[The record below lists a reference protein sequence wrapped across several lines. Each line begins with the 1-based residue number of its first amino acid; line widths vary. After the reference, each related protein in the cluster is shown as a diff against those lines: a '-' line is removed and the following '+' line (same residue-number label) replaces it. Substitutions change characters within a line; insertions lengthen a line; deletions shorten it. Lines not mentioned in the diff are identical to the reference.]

1 MEEIQ
6 NPDLTNAY
14 EQWKNQYFINK
25 KYQDYYSGNH
35 PMIFTAERL
44 YEVFGRTAVSFV
56 ENWCAVVVDAVLDR
70 LGFKGWDGNDLDVS
84 KELFKLYIDNKVK
97 TLSRK
102 VHRDCIVTGN
112 GYIMFDRIN
121 GVNKPFYN
129 DPNNLVVVYST
140 EDYYKMVYAL
150 KIWRAKDSVKA
161 NLYYDDH
168 IEKYVS
174 SSDNAATVKDFTLVD
189 SIPNPYGEIPIV
201 HFRSDIIELGNIIPL
216 QDAINKTFSDMMVV
230 SEFNAFPQ
238 RWIIT
243 NSDISSLKAS
253 PQTIFKIP
261 KGPTDEEETKIGEFA
276 AARTGMYLE
285 TIDRLSGAIAVISR
299 TPKHYF
305 MQSGANVSGEALSV
319 MEIPLVKKTEQYQE
333 IMDEGWM
340 QVLKFLYG
348 STENITTVWH
358 KIEVEMME
366 VSAKTI
372 KTEVEAGIPLN
383 TILRRMGWSDDEIAQ
398 MEADKEDE
406 EKEETNNPTESIDN
420 SIEEVDDGT
429 TTNDI

>member
-1 MEEIQ
+1 
-6 NPDLTNAY
+6 
-14 EQWKNQYFINK
+14 
-25 KYQDYYSGNH
+25 
-35 PMIFTAERL
+35 
-44 YEVFGRTAVSFV
+44 
-56 ENWCAVVVDAVLDR
+56 
-70 LGFKGWDGNDLDVS
+70 
-84 KELFKLYIDNKVK
+84 
-97 TLSRK
+97 
-102 VHRDCIVTGN
+102 
-112 GYIMFDRIN
+112 
-121 GVNKPFYN
+121 
-129 DPNNLVVVYST
+129 
-140 EDYYKMVYAL
+140 
-150 KIWRAKDSVKA
+150 
-161 NLYYDDH
+161 
-168 IEKYVS
+168 
-174 SSDNAATVKDFTLVD
+174 
-189 SIPNPYGEIPIV
+189 
-201 HFRSDIIELGNIIPL
+201 
-216 QDAINKTFSDMMVV
+216 
-230 SEFNAFPQ
+230 
-238 RWIIT
+238 
-243 NSDISSLKAS
+243 
-253 PQTIFKIP
+253 
-261 KGPTDEEETKIGEFA
+261 
-276 AARTGMYLE
+276 MYLE

-319 MEIPLVKKTEQYQE
+319 MEVPLVKKTEQYQE

-429 TTNDI
+429 TTTNDI